1 MMFRFLAYTNQPT
14 TQYIGPLQ
22 PSTNNNSNGS
32 SSNSS
37 SVISSS
43 PVVTSSA
50 QSLPTATLISPQKQ
64 SAALA
69 TAAAIQ
75 QQQQYQHAYHS
86 QQQQQQQ
93 QQQQATNGAHGSNAY
108 HAAIAQAQAQ
118 LTAQMQAQQ
127 QAVALAQQQQQL
139 NFLPQVRNQLYYH
152 RHLKMFLFL
161 SLDAIFYSTSCS
173 TTNVLYNTQWSNNI
187 SIRWSKL
194 YSCTSTWSNNDHRSS
209 SYVFCWSCFT
219 QWCHTTTSISISTA
233 SRLSNNCCYWSTDC
247 GCISND

>member
-93 QQQQATNGAHGSNAY
+93 QQATNGAHGSNAY

-127 QAVALAQQQQQL
+127 QAVALAQQQQQQL

-219 QWCHTTTSISISTA
+219 
-233 SRLSNNCCYWSTDC
+233 
-247 GCISND
+247 